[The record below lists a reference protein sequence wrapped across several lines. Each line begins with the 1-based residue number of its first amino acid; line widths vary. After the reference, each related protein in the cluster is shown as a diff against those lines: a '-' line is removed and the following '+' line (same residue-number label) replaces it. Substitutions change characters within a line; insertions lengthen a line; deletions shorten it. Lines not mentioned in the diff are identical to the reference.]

1 MKLSFQ
7 EEITSLLTRANEFQ
21 RVVVKV
27 KRQTEDVISRS
38 EKLLSGITGL
48 LESAR
53 SSKSKEPCTV
63 CFTNDA
69 CIALSP
75 CGHIFCCSC
84 SDRLK
89 ATHGLR
95 CFTCRTPVNEFLKI
109 FR

>member
-53 SSKSKEPCTV
+53 SSKSKVGSLGPP
-63 CFTNDA
+63 A
-69 CIALSP
+69 RP
-75 CGHIFCCSC
+75 P
-84 SDRLK
+84 R
-89 ATHGLR
+89 
-95 CFTCRTPVNEFLKI
+95 
-109 FR
+109 